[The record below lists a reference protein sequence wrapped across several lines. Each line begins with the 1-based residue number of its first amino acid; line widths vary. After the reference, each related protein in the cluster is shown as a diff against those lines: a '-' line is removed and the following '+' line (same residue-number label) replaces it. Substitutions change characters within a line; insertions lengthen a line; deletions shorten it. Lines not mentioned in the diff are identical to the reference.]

1 MYNLANKKGRCVMI
15 QYQETRKLTKRQKIC
30 KAIEGYEICW
40 NMNNSDLQS
49 IANRISNDIDV
60 ESNLI
65 FDFLIEKR
73 RESRAERQ
81 MEIDRIVR
89 EVHNEYGAHSLRWG
103 KHKELTVICERLG
116 VDMKTAKTLLNNF
129 GMSQKQWEEMGLWK
143 KTEEEKEQEAQQQ
156 FEKQRQRLAKEQ
168 EKVYRNMAKCPRCGS
183 TSLSYDT
190 KKLSIGRA
198 LVGDAIAGAPGAV
211 LGGLSSKKGYAV
223 CLNCGKKW
231 KV

>member
-89 EVHNEYGAHSLRWG
+89 EVHNEYGEHSLSWG
-103 KHKELTVICERLG
+103 KHKELTVICERAG
-116 VDMKTAKTLLNNF
+116 VDMKTAKTALKNF
-129 GMSQKQWEEMGLWK
+129 GIPRKQWEESRRWK
-143 KTEEEKEQEAQQQ
+143 MTEEEKAHLEEERVAEQQ
-156 FEKQRQRLAKEQ
+156 QRLANQQ
-168 EKVYRNMAKCPRCGS
+168 ERYYKRMAKCPRCGS

-223 CLNCGKKW
+223 CMNCGKKW